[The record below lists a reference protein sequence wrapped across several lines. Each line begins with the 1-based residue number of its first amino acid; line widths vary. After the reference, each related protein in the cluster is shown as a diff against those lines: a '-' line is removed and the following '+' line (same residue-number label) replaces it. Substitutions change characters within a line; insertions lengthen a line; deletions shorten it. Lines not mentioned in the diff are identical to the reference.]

1 MRDRTTIA
9 KGFQMNSQP
18 AAAEPQNLR
27 YAWYVVFALMLCYT
41 LSFVDRQILA
51 FLVGPIK
58 RDLHV
63 TDEQVG
69 LLGGFAFA
77 IFYTL
82 VGLPMGRLADKLSRR
97 NIIAIGVV
105 FWSFMTASGSIAKS
119 YWTLAFSRVGVGVGE
134 ATLGPSAFSLISDY
148 FPKEKL
154 SSALSVYSMGILIGS
169 GLALIVGGMV
179 VGAVSSSP
187 AVDLP
192 VLGNVAAWQLT
203 FLVVG
208 LPGLLFALLVFTV
221 REPKRK
227 GLAVG
232 SDGQT
237 TTVDVAEA
245 LSQVFAR
252 WPVVFG
258 VSLAMACQSI
268 GNYTLTF
275 WGPSFFERV
284 HHWSKSDIGL
294 TLGLITL
301 SFGCLGLFVGGR
313 LSDRWVGQGVYEGP
327 LKVGCIAVLGVAC
340 TLAPAM
346 LVSNVSLTIALLMPT
361 LFFLG
366 MPIGSAYASLQMI
379 FPNQVRGVVSALFL
393 FILNFIGLGL
403 GPYVPGL
410 LNVRVFHDDNMV
422 GASIAITVATASVLG
437 AILFWAS
444 FAPYRRYYAE
454 MHGTGVSGQEP

>member
-1 MRDRTTIA
+1 MT
-9 KGFQMNSQP
+9 SQP
-18 AAAEPQNLR
+18 DPAVAETSDLR
-27 YAWYVVFALMLCYT
+27 YAWYVVFVLMLCYT

-69 LLGGFAFA
+69 MLGGFAFA
-77 IFYTL
+77 FFYTL

-97 NIIAIGVV
+97 NIIAVGVV
-105 FWSFMTASGSIAKS
+105 FWSFMTASGGLAKT
-119 YWTLAFSRVGVGVGE
+119 YLALGFARVGVGVGE

-154 SSALSVYSMGILIGS
+154 RSALSVYSMGILIGS
-169 GLALIVGGMV
+169 GLALIVGGTV
-179 VGAVSSSP
+179 VGAVSNSP
-187 AVDLP
+187 PVDLP
-192 VLGNVAAWQLT
+192 ILGSVAAWQLT

-208 LPGLLFALLVFTV
+208 LPGVLFALLLLTV

-227 GLAVG
+227 GLAIG
-232 SDGQT
+232 SDGQATTVT
-237 TTVDVAEA
+237 TTEA
-245 LSQVFAR
+245 LSQIFAR
-252 WPVVFG
+252 WPVVLG

-284 HHWSKSDIGL
+284 HHWSKGDIGL

-313 LSDRWVGQGVYEGP
+313 LSDRWVKQGAYEGP
-327 LKVGCIAVLGVAC
+327 LKVGCIAVIGVAC
-340 TLAPAM
+340 TLSPAM
-346 LVSNVSLTIALLMPT
+346 LVSNVHITIALLMPA

-366 MPIGSAYASLQMI
+366 MPIGSAYASLQLI

-393 FILNFIGLGL
+393 FILNFIGMGL
-403 GPYVPGL
+403 GPYVPGM
-410 LNVRVFHDDNMV
+410 LNVRFFHDDNMI
-422 GASIAITVATASVLG
+422 GASMAITVATASVLG
-437 AILFWAS
+437 AILFRAS

-454 MHGTGVSGQEP
+454 MHGLK